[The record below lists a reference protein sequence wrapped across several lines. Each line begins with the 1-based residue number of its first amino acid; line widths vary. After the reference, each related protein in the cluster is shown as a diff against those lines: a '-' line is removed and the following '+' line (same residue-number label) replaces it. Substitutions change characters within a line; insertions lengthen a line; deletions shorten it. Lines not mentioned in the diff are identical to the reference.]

1 MDEPRIE
8 FGLHIPEDLQVIGF
22 DNIPQTEW
30 LNYQLTIFKQ
40 IFKRLT
46 RESVKIIVDQITEK
60 DTSLVKLII
69 PAHFI
74 KRKTTL

>member
-40 IFKRLT
+40 DFKRLA
-46 RESVKIIVDQITEK
+46 RKSVKIIVTKLPKKIQI
-60 DTSLVKLII
+60 
-69 PAHFI
+69 
-74 KRKTTL
+74 